1 MIKIAL
7 CGLPG
12 SRNTIEAK
20 IPMFL
25 GTSATGYIISE
36 YRTIKELTAAVEN
49 HEIYFIDK
57 TLRKDEDLLID
68 HINSNNNAGNK
79 KLRFLAYTEDPVSE
93 ADCDK
98 MIDSIKRHF
107 EYDSMYLAV
116 EFLTDKGLKSI
127 AVSKILYFEY
137 INRKIRIKTQSNE
150 YYCDDTLRNIVSLVG
165 SYGFLQPHKSF
176 IVNLKNITRI
186 KNYSV
191 SMSDGSIIP
200 LSQKKSKEFRAKYNE
215 YMKENSTKVTKRV
228 KKKPPGKD

>member
-1 MIKIAL
+1 MIKVAL

-12 SRNTIEAK
+12 SRNTIETK
-20 IPMFL
+20 ISVFL

-36 YRTIKELTAAVEN
+36 YNTIKELTTTEEN

-68 HINSNNNAGNK
+68 HINNENNAGDK
-79 KLRFLAYTEDPVSE
+79 KLRFLAYAEDPVSD

-137 INRKIRIKTQSNE
+137 
-150 YYCDDTLRNIVSLVG
+150 
-165 SYGFLQPHKSF
+165 
-176 IVNLKNITRI
+176 
-186 KNYSV
+186 
-191 SMSDGSIIP
+191 
-200 LSQKKSKEFRAKYNE
+200 
-215 YMKENSTKVTKRV
+215 MKENSTKVTKKV
-228 KKKPPGKD
+228 KRKSH